1 MTMPL
6 SLMARPPGPA
16 STAGTTVSVNDIVGV
31 ITVLLGLLTVIAAGV
46 ALKYA
51 KQSAKSA
58 DDSVQSLVSIA
69 ADMKNVAI
77 LQEQSLESARQLRLL
92 ELLSRQTSLLGEI
105 VDTIATMI
113 SIPSEIASANPT
125 GDPLDLADNRFSN
138 ERRKLLIA
146 LKMLPNVEL
155 PKCRTVASIVRFRD
169 AFEDLKPAGEEA
181 DRALTLALIELEEEA
196 RKDHEGNRAAANPA
210 VASEVLDRLRQQGP
224 AFLERLVLSLL
235 TTMGYGE
242 AGAEERVGKVG
253 AEGSDGVIRQD
264 PLGVVR
270 IYVQANR
277 YGANTAVGQ
286 PEIEGFVKALQGARA
301 DGGIYITT
309 SRFTPAAI
317 AYAHNVAA
325 RVVLIDGRTFS
336 DLIVRNN
343 ITL

>member
-253 AEGSDGVIRQD
+253 AGGSDGVIRQD